1 MKKWEQLQLTLGN
14 SKSEDGQS
22 DYKEKTQNLFKTVR
36 VQVTECEFLEVFLR
50 RSKWDS
56 FISGMSSTRAYMKFD
71 SFSIQVVKIKL
82 CL

>member
-50 RSKWDS
+50 RSK
-56 FISGMSSTRAYMKFD
+56 
-71 SFSIQVVKIKL
+71 
-82 CL
+82 